1 MSPRSPRRARR
12 GGAALIE
19 FALIMPLFLA
29 IMLGTFD
36 VAWLFWQ
43 NAAMQVA
50 VQDGCRVGALID
62 PGQDRQYMA
71 DLVEAADDAIVARL
85 EALGVMCKDCEV
97 EVAPETVA
105 GVVTL
110 DCSMERTGEAI
121 AGLLPD
127 IPLATDV
134 LTQME
139 VQR

>member
-1 MSPRSPRRARR
+1 MRPARKLR

-19 FALIMPLFLA
+19 FALLMPLFLA
-29 IMLGTFD
+29 LMLGTFD

-43 NAAMQVA
+43 SAAMQVA
-50 VQDGCRVGALID
+50 VQDGCRVGALQD
-62 PGQDRQYMA
+62 PGQDRQFMG
-71 DLVEAADDAIVARL
+71 DLVEDADRAIVARL
-85 EALGVMCKDCEV
+85 EALGVLCKDCQV
-97 EVAPETVA
+97 EVSPENVA

-110 DCSMERTGEAI
+110 ECSMERTGEAV

-127 IPLATDV
+127 VPLATDV